1 MLITSASAI
10 CKKKQPD
17 QYYDVHILI
26 NEKKEPACST
36 QTTRIYS
43 SSL

>member
-10 CKKKQPD
+10 CKKKPD
-17 QYYDVHILI
+17 KYYDVHILI

-36 QTTRIYS
+36 YNI
-43 SSL
+43 

>member
-36 QTTRIYS
+36 YNI
-43 SSL
+43 